1 MAVRESDGERG
12 RRDRSGR
19 SKSQLA
25 DIAVPLALLGLLGVQ
40 FLLGMAINLF
50 VHISPAGAGMAE
62 MMGNGPLVGIHM
74 MLGMILAVGGAL
86 GVATALHNGWP
97 ATVCAVVALG
107 GILVA
112 GLGGVAFLMGGQS
125 NSASYL
131 MAVGF
136 LVAVGGYVAEVLA
149 VR

>member
-1 MAVRESDGERG
+1 
-12 RRDRSGR
+12 
-19 SKSQLA
+19 
-25 DIAVPLALLGLLGVQ
+25 
-40 FLLGMAINLF
+40 
-50 VHISPAGAGMAE
+50 MAE

-74 MLGMILAVGGAL
+74 MLGMILAAGGAL
-86 GVATALHNGWP
+86 GVAAALHNGWP
-97 ATVCAVVALG
+97 ATVCAVAGLG

-136 LVAVGGYVAEVLA
+136 LVAVGGYVAEVVT